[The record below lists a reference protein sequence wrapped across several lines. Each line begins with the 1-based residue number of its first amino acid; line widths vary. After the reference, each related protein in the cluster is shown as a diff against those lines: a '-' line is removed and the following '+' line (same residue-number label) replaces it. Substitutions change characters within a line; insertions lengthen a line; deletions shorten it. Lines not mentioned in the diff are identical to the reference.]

1 MNINGISSLMNTSA
15 TTGGS
20 TSTTSTKKSEKDTF
34 MTLLVE
40 QLKHQDPTQ
49 PQDGAQFVTQLAQ
62 FNSLDQLV
70 SIKDSI
76 NQLLALSKGA
86 DGTTT
91 TTTATTKP

>member
-20 TSTTSTKKSEKDTF
+20 TSTTGTKAKSEKDTF

-76 NQLLALSKGA
+76 NQLLALSKGT

-91 TTTATTKP
+91 TTKP

>member
-1 MNINGISSLMNTSA
+1 MNINGISSLTNDTTTTTSA
-15 TTGGS
+15 NGATA
-20 TSTTSTKKSEKDTF
+20 KSEKDMF

-76 NQLLALSKGA
+76 SQLLALSKGS

-91 TTTATTKP
+91 AP